1 MHIFIH
7 TYTDLARW
15 YEETRQLDEAEAH
28 LKRAL
33 TCNPRNAHVMEAL
46 ASFLDQ
52 HRRDKVIFH
61 SGLLQSRLCLC
72 CGVYLS

>member
-46 ASFLDQ
+46 AAFLDQ
-52 HRRDKVIFH
+52 HRRDKVRFNA
-61 SGLLQSRLCLC
+61 GVLQSRLCLC
-72 CGVYLS
+72 YGVYLS